1 MERELLCLQLVL
13 YSVVVSSFICH
24 ETVLISSTLSQ
35 SSLGVSLVYNI
46 IYGYQTYE
54 IVLNPM
60 FKSTSPSEFW
70 GKRWNTLVHLGL
82 KSGVYKPT
90 RRHTSSKT
98 LAVLAAFAISGLIHE
113 YVNFVMF
120 GNDRGE
126 YRFKYKQMIFFGW
139 NAVLIAL
146 EYSCGKWRI
155 FQWMSQHLPQFVITA
170 LVLTC
175 ALPLAHLFT
184 GDWVKHG
191 YFDAVYIAEPILVC
205 KSSNQI

>member
-1 MERELLCLQLVL
+1 
-13 YSVVVSSFICH
+13 
-24 ETVLISSTLSQ
+24 
-35 SSLGVSLVYNI
+35 
-46 IYGYQTYE
+46 
-54 IVLNPM
+54 M

-82 KSGVYKPT
+82 KHGVYKPT

-98 LAVLAAFAISGLIHE
+98 LAALAAFAISGLIHE

-126 YRFKYKQMIFFGW
+126 YQFTYKQMIFFGW

-191 YFDAVYIAEPILVC
+191 YFDAVYLAEPILVC
-205 KSSNQI
+205 NVVTFYQMKMIAT

>member
-13 YSVVVSSFICH
+13 YSVVASSFICH

-126 YRFKYKQMIFFGW
+126 DQFKCKGW

-155 FQWMSQHLPQFVITA
+155 F
-170 LVLTC
+170 C
-175 ALPLAHLFT
+175 
-184 GDWVKHG
+184 
-191 YFDAVYIAEPILVC
+191 
-205 KSSNQI
+205 